1 MKKSLIALAVLAA
14 SGAAMAQ
21 SSVTLYGIAD
31 VWFGGI
37 KDSQVQGNPERV
49 TKLDSGGVNT
59 SRWGIKG
66 SEDLGG
72 GLKAVF
78 NFESKVGVD
87 TGASTGFDRVSYV
100 GVSGGFGEVLL
111 GKPWTAIDDIMGASN
126 SGFDSKLSATN
137 GVWVANNIYAAN
149 PGNTIKYTTPSFGG
163 FKGAIAYSLDEK
175 ANQSTDVTDFAVS
188 YAGGPATANLGYQVQ
203 KDYALTED
211 LKITTLNGTYDFGVA
226 KLLASYA
233 KTKVGN
239 VDAKDYQIGVDV
251 PLSSALTLSA
261 GYAQSKRNDAAAAY
275 ITTQNGNGTTKFASD
290 FGIYNGKKNT
300 GYGVAV
306 GYSLSKRTTVYGGF
320 STAKGEDAAGADVS
334 KRQLY
339 AVGVNHKF

>member
-31 VWFGGI
+31 VWFGGL
-37 KDSQVQGNPERV
+37 KADQQGANPERV

-59 SRWGIKG
+59 SRWGLKG

-78 NFESKVGVD
+78 NFESAVAVD
-87 TGASTGFDRVSYV
+87 SGASNGFSRVSYV

-126 SGFDSKLSATN
+126 SGFDSKLSATQ
-137 GVWVANNIYAAN
+137 GVWVANNIYAGN

-163 FKGAIAYSLDEK
+163 LKGAVAYSLDEK
-175 ANQSTDVTDFAVS
+175 AGVSKDVVDFAVS
-188 YAGGPATANLGYQVQ
+188 YAGGPVTANLGYQVL
-203 KDYALTED
+203 KDYATTED
-211 LKITTLNGTYDFGVA
+211 MKITTVNGTYDFGVA
-226 KLLASYA
+226 KLLASFA
-233 KTKVGN
+233 KTTLA
-239 VDAKDYQIGVDV
+239 DADVKDYQIGVDV
-251 PLSSALTLSA
+251 PLSAALTLSA
-261 GYAQSKRNDAAAAY
+261 GYAQSKRNDAAATY
-275 ITTQNGNGTTKFASD
+275 INGENAIGDDDGFYGL
-290 FGIYNGKKNT
+290 GIYNGKKNT
-300 GYGVAV
+300 GYSVAAA
-306 GYSLSKRTTVYGGF
+306 YSLSKRTTVYGGV

>member
-31 VWFGGI
+31 VWFGGL
-37 KDSQVQGNPERV
+37 KADQQAGNPDRV

-59 SRWGIKG
+59 SRWGLKG

-78 NFESKVGVD
+78 NFESAVAVD
-87 TGASTGFDRVSYV
+87 SGASNGFSRVSYV

-137 GVWVANNIYAAN
+137 GVWVANNIYAGN

-163 FKGAIAYSLDEK
+163 VTGAVAYSLDEK
-175 ANQSTDVTDFAVS
+175 ANQSTDIVDFAVS

-203 KDYALTED
+203 KDAGDD
-211 LKITTLNGTYDFGVA
+211 LKIMTLNGTYNFGVA

-233 KTKVGN
+233 KTSAGDFDV
-239 VDAKDYQIGVDV
+239 KDYQIGVDV
-251 PLSSALTLSA
+251 PVSSALTLSA
-261 GYAQSKRNDAAAAY
+261 GYAQSKRNNVAAAA
-275 ITTQNGNGTTKFASD
+275 IANENATDAD
-290 FGIYNGKKNT
+290 FLDLGIYNGKKNT
-300 GYGVAV
+300 GYSVAAA
-306 GYSLSKRTTVYGGF
+306 YSLSKRTTVYGGV
-320 STAKGEDAAGADVS
+320 STAKGENAAGADVS

>member
-21 SSVTLYGIAD
+21 SSVTLYGVAD
-31 VWFGGI
+31 IWLGGL
-37 KDSQVQGNPERV
+37 KADQQAGNPDRV
-49 TKLDSGGVNT
+49 TSMGSGGLAT
-59 SRWGIKG
+59 SRWGMKG

-78 NFESKVGVD
+78 NFETAVAVD
-87 TGASTGFDRVSYV
+87 SGASTGFDRVSYV

-111 GKPWTAIDDIMGASN
+111 GKPWTAIDDVMGASN
-126 SGFDSKLSATN
+126 SGFDSALSATK
-137 GVWVANNIYAAN
+137 GVWVSNNIYAGN
-149 PGNTIKYTTPSFGG
+149 PGNTIKYSTPSFGG
-163 FKGAIAYSLDEK
+163 LKGAVAYSLDE
-175 ANQSTDVTDFAVS
+175 AAGESTDIIDFAVS

-203 KDYALTED
+203 KDTDED
-211 LKITTLNGTYDFGVA
+211 LKIMTVNGTYDFGVA

-233 KTKVGN
+233 KTSSGDF
-239 VDAKDYQIGVDV
+239 DAKEYQIGVDV

-261 GYAQSKRNDAAAAY
+261 GYASSKRSDAAAAA
-275 ITTQNGNGTTKFASD
+275 IATLNADTTETFSEL
-290 FGIYNGKKNT
+290 GIYNGKKNT
-300 GYGVAV
+300 GYGIAL